1 MQIFDNNENIVNF
14 VDDEN
19 IFNCLD
25 KDEQFL
31 ENIDFED
38 DRDISSVLL

>member
-1 MQIFDNNENIVNF
+1 MKMLTNF
-14 VDDEN
+14 VDDGN

-25 KDEQFL
+25 RDEQFF

-38 DRDISSVLL
+38 DRDISSAFIESEI